1 MWIIEKID
9 VSALIRAHHAT
20 LVSERDGR
28 VLGRDRLLFYGF
40 PLVSGVAFA
49 FLVDLNT
56 PALQTTVT
64 ALSIFSGLLLNML
77 VVMFNMAKEPERYK
91 YPRDQGRLVQQ
102 SQANIAYCII
112 VGVGLIVLSV
122 LLLVTD
128 TRVGE
133 GDNSVATGLYW
144 LDLTLRAVLFTGLIH
159 FVLSLIMVVK
169 RVAELLRL
177 HVQPPEPDGK

>member
-9 VSALIRAHHAT
+9 VSALVRAHYAT
-20 LVSERDGR
+20 LVNEREGR
-28 VLGRDRLLFYGF
+28 VLRQDRLLFYAF
-40 PLVSGVAFA
+40 PLISGTASA

-91 YPRDQGRLVQQ
+91 YPRDQGRLVQE

-128 TRVGE
+128 GSVGE
-133 GDNSVATGLYW
+133 EDNSVATGLYW
-144 LDLTLRAVLFTGLIH
+144 LDVVLRAVLFTGLIH
-159 FVLSLIMVVK
+159 FVLSLVLVVK

-177 HVQPPEPDGK
+177 HVQPPEPDGE

>member
-9 VSALIRAHHAT
+9 VSALVRAHRAT
-20 LVSERDGR
+20 LVSEQDGR
-28 VLGRDRLLFYGF
+28 VLGRDRFLFYAF
-40 PLVSGVAFA
+40 PVLSGIGFA
-49 FLVDLNT
+49 FLVGLNT

-91 YPRDQGRLVQQ
+91 YPRDQARLVQQ

-122 LLLVTD
+122 VLLVTD
-128 TRVGE
+128 VSGDL
-133 GDNSVATGLYW
+133 GDNAVATGIYW
-144 LDLTLRAVLFTGLIH
+144 LDLILRAVLFAGLIH
-159 FVLSLIMVVK
+159 FVLSLVMVVK

-177 HVQPPEPDGK
+177 HVQPPEPDQE